1 MDYWENDLN
10 LNNYLKIGDNYSDIV
25 SKLSLD
31 STEFDKEDIKQKL
44 TYFFDDTVYDNYN
57 RIESISTKDKDKLP
71 VTMVLLFNDNILNRI
86 SYVYMTAD

>member
-1 MDYWENDLN
+1 MN